1 MRAAT
6 GAAAAEAEVLERL
19 LDSRF
24 LPLRWAWNTT
34 TGAFD
39 VPMLAARCLAR
50 RALASAR
57 TTSAAARAAPHAPRR
72 LSTVNL
78 TFVDFEGESFAVTG
92 TEGETVLEAALAA
105 DIEIEAARVLPRP
118 SARARAARRTRRAG
132 RRGDPRPAGAAASSR
147 ARRATSFW
155 SRASSTPS
163 TSPTRRR
170 STCWTSRGASRTR
183 AASAASSRSAP
194 TSRARSSRSQRTR
207 IRRAPFNTDIL
218 TLRLTHRH
226 FNRRTRRGTR

>member
-1 MRAAT
+1 MI
-6 GAAAAEAEVLERL
+6 LEKSSS
-19 LDSRF
+19 SRF
-24 LPLRWAWNTT
+24 LPLRAWNTT

-57 TTSAAARAAPHAPRR
+57 TAGAAARAAPHAPRR

-118 SARARAARRTRRAG
+118 SARARA
-132 RRGDPRPAGAAASSR
+132 
-147 ARRATSFW
+147 RRATD
-155 SRASSTPS
+155 P
-163 TSPTRRR
+163 PRRR
-170 STCWTSRGASRTR
+170 PKRPAPRRCGGELACSTCHVILEQGLFDSLDEPDEEEVDMLDLAWGLEDTSRLCCQLKVGPHLEGAV
-183 AASAASSRSAP
+183 
-194 TSRARSSRSQRTR
+194 
-207 IRRAPFNTDIL
+207 F
-218 TLRLTHRH
+218 TLPEDPY
-226 FNRRTRRGTR
+226 